1 MYKNNDYM
9 SGFREKYSKKM
20 DILRQNVYNFRKKLK
35 MSQYEFAEKLGLIQN
50 YISRLERGEGDFIV
64 ELLYAISECYNIN
77 PLDLLYNDNPN
88 INNIKQENFEY
99 KELQKSNEKLEA
111 QIDILKDVIREI
123 KVEYN
128 PQK

>member
-77 PLDLLYNDNPN
+77 PLDLLYNDNPH
-88 INNIKQENFEY
+88 INNIKQENFED